1 MNFVGKIFV
10 VLITV
15 MSLVF
20 MAFAVAVYSTH
31 KNWRDVVM
39 NPTPAPGKELG
50 LKPKLDQARAAN
62 NDLQLQIEALKASIE
77 TEQAGRREQVAKLE
91 QEKEL
96 LTRERDERLREQ
108 ATLVEQTR
116 RSIAAMEATQQTL
129 EKLREEVVGLRTRIV
144 EVSQD
149 RDKHFARMVELTD
162 QLQQADGRLKLLEAR
177 NTELLEQKA
186 RMAQVLDRHG
196 LDEFEPVDNIPPK
209 IDGVVLAVGDKGL
222 LELSL
227 GSDDGLRAGHTLEV
241 YRHEATNS
249 KYLGRVEIVD
259 LEPDRSVAKVIPQY
273 RKGVIQKE
281 DRVASRFD

>member
-62 NDLQLQIEALKASIE
+62 TDLQLQIEALKTSIE

-149 RDKHFARMVELTD
+149 RDKHFTRMVELTD

-222 LELSL
+222 LEISL

>member
-1 MNFVGKIFV
+1 VNFVGKIFV

-39 NPTPAPGKELG
+39 NPSQAPGKPLG
-50 LKPKLDQARAAN
+50 LKPQLDQARTEN
-62 NDLQLQIEALKASIE
+62 NNLQLQIEGLKKSIE
-77 TEQAGRREQVAKLE
+77 TELAGRRTQVAKLE
-91 QEKEL
+91 QEKAD
-96 LTRERDERLREQ
+96 LTQRRDELQRAQ
-108 ATLVEQTR
+108 AAEVEQTR
-116 RSIAAMEATQQTL
+116 RAIAAMEATQKTL
-129 EKLREEVVGLRTRIV
+129 EKLRDEVTGLRAKIV

-177 NTELLEQKA
+177 NTEMLEQKA

-241 YRHEATNS
+241 YRHEAANS

-259 LEPDRSVAKVIPQY
+259 LEPDRSVAKIIPQF

>member
-15 MSLVF
+15 MALVF

-39 NPTPAPGKELG
+39 NPTPTPGKPLG
-50 LKPKLDQARAAN
+50 LKPQLDQARAAN
-62 NDLQLQIEALKASIE
+62 NDLQLQIEALRTAIE
-77 TEQAGRREQVAKLE
+77 TEQAGRRDQVAKLE

-108 ATLVEQTR
+108 AALVEQTR
-116 RSIAAMEATQQTL
+116 RSVAAMEATQNTL
-129 EKLREEVVGLRTRIV
+129 EKLREEVVGLRARIV

-196 LDEFEPVDNIPPK
+196 LDEFTPVDNIPPK
-209 IDGVVLAVGDKGL
+209 IDGIVLAVGDKGL
-222 LELSL
+222 LEISL
-227 GSDDGLRAGHTLEV
+227 GSDDGLRTGHTLEV

-259 LEPDRSVAKVIPQY
+259 LEPDRAVAKVIPQY